1 MNKLKQSRLF
11 ESPGQINKILD
22 RMNEAKEKG
31 FVQDKPENNP
41 YLLGSF
47 CGVEPFVTKK
57 WNVKI
62 FRFSKSKK
70 GYSVVCNDWEI
81 FGAIKDR
88 IWEYFNIPGLPVIS
102 IDDAGWGFP
111 LCGVMV
117 GASDGEKVVT
127 DVVPVSLFQGH
138 YFSSKEYMISYSDRG
153 QILIE
158 DEFEAS
164 PDTHRIEI
172 CTGYVNVLLKYALRN
187 LGYDVRVVE
196 IKGLLQDELEIRFK
210 EYVKETIG
218 QDIYYDPKEMDK
230 NDIPL
235 EYHKCVDFGRK
246 HFPHLLKSG
255 WKSMQEVAS

>member
-1 MNKLKQSRLF
+1 MISLKQSRLI
-11 ESPGQINKILD
+11 ESPGQINKILG

-31 FVQDKPENNP
+31 FIQDKSENNP

-62 FRFSKSKK
+62 FRFSKNKK

-81 FGAIKDR
+81 FSAIKDR
-88 IWEYFNIPGLPVIS
+88 IWEYFNIPDLPVIS

-117 GASDGEKVVT
+117 GASDGEKVIT
-127 DVVPVSLFQGH
+127 DVVPVEYFKGHLFEDKK
-138 YFSSKEYMISYSDRG
+138 YMCEYSFRG
-153 QILIE
+153 SELVQLLS
-158 DEFEAS
+158 AT
-164 PDTHRIEI
+164 PKTHRIEI
-172 CTGYVNVLLKYALRN
+172 CTGFVNVGLKNALRSV
-187 LGYDVRVVE
+187 GYSVRVVE
-196 IKGLLQDELEIRFK
+196 IKGILQDELEIKFK

-218 QDIYYDPKEMDK
+218 KDIYYDPKEMDK
-230 NDIPL
+230 EDIPL

-246 HFPHLLKSG
+246 YFPHLLKSG
-255 WKSMQEVAS
+255 WKSMQGVAS